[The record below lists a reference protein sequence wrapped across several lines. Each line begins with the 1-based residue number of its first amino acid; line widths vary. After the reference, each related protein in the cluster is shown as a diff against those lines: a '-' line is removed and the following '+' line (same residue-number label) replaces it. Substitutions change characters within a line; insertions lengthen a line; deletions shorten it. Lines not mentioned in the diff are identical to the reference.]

1 MNKSNNL
8 NSEELDKLIQ
18 KYKPELEKHGIYNM
32 TGFKHRIRYYNNK
45 LEELA
50 EKCNATPIQYLDI
63 LDSNWRELFDY
74 QEKYF
79 YDYII
84 RDYYKKEK

>member
-1 MNKSNNL
+1 MNKL

-18 KYKPELEKHGIYNM
+18 KYKPELERYGVVN
-32 TGFKHRIRYYNNK
+32 TLGFKHRILYYNDK

-50 EKCNATPIQYLDI
+50 EKCNVTPTQYLDV
-63 LDSNWRELFDY
+63 LDSNWGELFEY
-74 QEKYF
+74 QEKRL